1 MGFLIDRDQPVIWR
15 AEWSDSPISLSGT
28 VGRTRLSD
36 CRYATRDWRCSADS
50 NSSSADGGCRIVTT
64 PQTVALLDFRK
75 GLKMFQQMQIPV
87 LGIVEN
93 MSYFIPPD
101 MPDKQYDILGL
112 AAVKR
117 QLKN

>member
-1 MGFLIDRDQPVIWR
+1 MLTLTLTQAVPMAGAVIVNAANSGAVGFRQ
-15 AEWSDSPISLSGT
+15 
-28 VGRTRLSD
+28 
-36 CRYATRDWRCSADS
+36 
-50 NSSSADGGCRIVTT
+50 
-64 PQTVALLDFRK
+64 

-101 MPDKQYDILGL
+101 MPDKRYDILGL

-117 QLKN
+117 QLKNWVPLLGCVPLEISLRGGGDHGIPLS